1 MRLRP
6 KVSSP
11 PSHLPPVTA
20 PHLGLSSWPALAQVP
35 GCQLL
40 PAWSAGAVDRE
51 HMASSTVCS
60 FTTHIMSRGPGSGGQ
75 RHSCPSGSLSLY
87 TVSSPSRLSAS
98 FLLPLPPLCGG
109 LFPSLSL
116 AAPEAP
122 GGFCCGLCLLY
133 MCFSFVS
140 VSQSQAPFVSTSQS
154 LPPWVSWPFSLS
166 PRTSAR
172 SVLHRSRTQ

>member
-1 MRLRP
+1 MASPGTGPRVPAATCLECGSCGQGAYGFQHRLLLHDTHHVQRP
-6 KVSSP
+6 W
-11 PSHLPPVTA
+11 LW
-20 PHLGLSSWPALAQVP
+20 WPAT
-35 GCQLL
+35 QLPIRVSVLIHSVL
-40 PAWSAGAVDRE
+40 PIQAL
-51 HMASSTVCS
+51 C
-60 FTTHIMSRGPGSGGQ
+60 FL
-75 RHSCPSGSLSLY
+75 PS
-87 TVSSPSRLSAS
+87 
-98 FLLPLPPLCGG
+98 LCGG